1 MAKKKV
7 TPQVKQPQNNT
18 NKEEVVKENNHSTT
32 AAMEEASEKLE
43 NLKSLNNML
52 LKETIEKRQQVDS
65 LIQAKGCLESEL
77 KKSNS
82 EKNELT
88 TELTQLSEEVIQLD
102 IEKKLV
108 SLFVGVQVGCYAE
121 VFEKERKGFQ
131 EHSVLVEGKLSSVV
145 REMVDVLREKGQIEK
160 VLIGKEIEI
169 ERLKKKVNDV
179 SDEVANERNV
189 SEEIRKENDEM
200 KKKLDVQIEE
210 ANRLRVRLVET
221 EKREKEIEVE
231 VWKLKVEYDAVKG
244 EIKDREGKIESLVR
258 EKELVENNLLDSS
271 KLIEELKGKING
283 IVREKEGVEVER
295 NAEVK
300 KNGELENAVTGLNDM
315 VLSLQ
320 KEEAKLRESLAEL
333 EKKCLEG
340 LSKEEEMEKKINE
353 LVKGNNEKEIRVES
367 LIEENGFVEKELD
380 KALKQLDEQKKKIER
395 TVTEKNEMEEAKVNR
410 ETEIVELQ
418 KQLAEFKDVFEKLE
432 VSCNGQEK
440 KVKNL
445 ESEVGKYKAAF
456 EQVTLEKDEIQKCFV
471 NEERNGMNMKKQ
483 IEEMEKHIEKTVKE
497 VEQTKADYLDVVR
510 EKKELET
517 QCQVLNKE
525 IACVRTS
532 LGEAQKK
539 ISAMQCQVEL
549 ANSNSEEILN
559 ALRTAADSICSNG
572 EGENGK
578 KQMNGEDVNPYEAE
592 LEAIKNAIKSKEIKV
607 EEMERQVEFLQFSVA
622 QAQKKKNFWTMLSSA
637 TTLFAA
643 ISLAYVARGH

>member
-1 MAKKKV
+1 
-7 TPQVKQPQNNT
+7 
-18 NKEEVVKENNHSTT
+18 
-32 AAMEEASEKLE
+32 MEEASEKLE
-43 NLKSLNNML
+43 NLKNLNNML

-200 KKKLDVQIEE
+200 KMKLDVQIEE
-210 ANRLRVRLVET
+210 ADRLRVRLVET

-231 VWKLKVEYDAVKG
+231 VWKLKVEYDAVKE

-320 KEEAKLRESLAEL
+320 KEEVKLRESLAEL

-380 KALKQLDEQKKKIER
+380 KALKQLDEQKKKIEQ

-432 VSCNGQEK
+432 VSCN
-440 KVKNL
+440 
-445 ESEVGKYKAAF
+445 
-456 EQVTLEKDEIQKCFV
+456 D
-471 NEERNGMNMKKQ
+471 ERNGMDMKKQ

-517 QCQVLNKE
+517 QCQMLNKE

-539 ISAMQCQVEL
+539 ISAMQCKVEL